1 MPAKAGIHMALAQRA
16 CSMDPGF
23 RWGDRVSGMGL
34 GPRLDLRQS
43 QSLVMTPQLQQA
55 IRLLALSNLEV
66 ETFIAEE
73 LEKNPLLDTGRDEA
87 EAASAPEPAPERDE
101 PATVDELVMSGDGIA
116 DAPLDMDLNSED
128 FHQDSAADATMGLDG
143 GLSLSGAGSGGGGGL
158 GEDGPDFDSFEGGS
172 VSLHDHLRHQAGE
185 QLGGADL
192 AVAEQ
197 IIEQIDETGWF
208 LASLLDIAQRLGV
221 PLHEVERVLAVIQT
235 FDPAGVGAR
244 SLAECLALQAKDAN
258 RYDPAMA
265 RLIANLDYLAKG
277 NLAALKRICGVDDED
292 LGDMIRELRAYD
304 PKPGCRFL
312 SSDRVDAIVPDL
324 FVARRGAGWAV
335 ELNSATL
342 PRLLVNRS
350 YYLELASGPQ
360 DRRSRAWLSECLQ
373 NANWLLKALDQRAR
387 TIVKVASE
395 IVTQQEGFF
404 RHGVSH
410 LKPLTLRA
418 VAEAIGMHESTVS
431 RVTSNKYLSCERGLF
446 ELKYFFTSG
455 IQSSEGGDAASSES
469 VKSRIRA
476 LIAAEDEILSD
487 DQLVDMLKAEGFD
500 IARRTVAKYREALGI
515 GSSVQRRR
523 QKAIG
528 RAA

>member
-1 MPAKAGIHMALAQRA
+1 MAA
-16 CSMDPGF
+16 
-23 RWGDRVSGMGL
+23 L
-34 GPRLDLRQS
+34 GPRLDLRQT

-66 ETFIAEE
+66 ESFIAEE
-73 LEKNPLLDTGRDEA
+73 IDRNPLLEASASEPDAATDSVPAESPDFA
-87 EAASAPEPAPERDE
+87 EADE
-101 PATVDELVMSGDGIA
+101 PGEAFEGFEDAPDPSTADELVMVGDGIA

-128 FHQDSAADATMGLDG
+128 FHQDSAVDALMGLDG
-143 GLSLSGAGSGGGGGL
+143 SLGLSGSAGGGSAA
-158 GEDGPDFDSFEGGS
+158 GEEGADFDSFEGAS

-185 QLGGADL
+185 CLSGADL
-192 AVAEQ
+192 VIADQ
-197 IIEQIDETGWF
+197 IIDQIDETGWF
-208 LASLLDIAQRLGV
+208 LASLLDIAQRLDV
-221 PLHEVERVLAVIQT
+221 PLHEVERVLATIQT

-244 SLAECLALQAKDAN
+244 SLSECLALQAKDAN

-265 RLIANLDYLAKG
+265 RLISNLDYLAKG
-277 NLAALKRICGVDDED
+277 NLAALRRICGVDDED
-292 LGDMIRELRAYD
+292 LADMIRELRGYD
-304 PKPGCRFL
+304 PKPGCRFMR
-312 SSDRVDAIVPDL
+312 SDRVDAIVPDV
-324 FVARRGAGWAV
+324 FIARRGAGWAV

-350 YYLELASGPQ
+350 YYNELASGPQ
-360 DRRSRAWLSECLQ
+360 DRRSKAWLNECLQ
-373 NANWLLKALDQRAR
+373 NANWLTKALDQRAR

-431 RVTSNKYLSCERGLF
+431 RVTSNKYLACDRGLY

-455 IQSSEGGDAASSES
+455 IRASGGAADGSDSVSAEA

-476 LIAAEDEILSD
+476 LISAEPPARVLSD
-487 DQLVDMLKAEGFD
+487 DQLVDLLKEEGFD